1 MTLDNALGNE
11 QTESHAPAI
20 ILGQLHEALKN
31 RFQLIIGNAFSSV
44 ADATDNV
51 VINVLEAY
59 DDGALSG
66 GELQCIAQKIADER
80 ARSDKALAMRDD
92 FMGIV
97 SHDLL
102 NLLNAMVGISS
113 LIEKEVAQA
122 SAGPAT
128 KHRSGE
134 SG

>member
-1 MTLDNALGNE
+1 MSRRLPHRYTASLYPTRPSVARPRVDRQAETEGAARARPVSHPNSSAMTLDNALGNE

-31 RFQLIIGNAFSSV
+31 RFQLIIGDAFSSV

-66 GELQCIAQKIADER
+66 VNFSALLRRLQ
-80 ARSDKALAMRDD
+80 S
-92 FMGIV
+92 
-97 SHDLL
+97 
-102 NLLNAMVGISS
+102 
-113 LIEKEVAQA
+113 
-122 SAGPAT
+122 T
-128 KHRSGE
+128 
-134 SG
+134 